1 MLHTSPDSKWNK
13 TIAPF
18 LEKSTRLR
26 LNAWGVHASK
36 ESEAALDPLVKW
48 VSDNFPTAKDTYP
61 QVWGLER
68 HLLRAVHQT
77 FLSAAMSD
85 EFAEQFRGMGKQEL
99 EECARSFHFDE
110 CEQREGLNKILRE
123 HAKNQRKAGE
133 WEEPPE
139 LKEGE
144 ADKLEAEL

>member
-1 MLHTSPDSKWNK
+1 MISFLKSSSSNTSPS
-13 TIAPF
+13 
-18 LEKSTRLR
+18 
-26 LNAWGVHASK
+26 
-36 ESEAALDPLVKW
+36 
-48 VSDNFPTAKDTYP
+48 FPTAKDTYP

-85 EFAEQFRGMGKQEL
+85 EFAEQFRGMDKKEL
-99 EECARSFHFDE
+99 DECARSFHFDQ

-123 HAKNQRKAGE
+123 HAKNQKGQGQ
-133 WEEPPE
+133 WEEPPA